1 MKPASSLPPI
11 TPHRRWAALP
21 VLIVAGL
28 FVLVP
33 LWTWYGTWFGRRLSD
48 EQITQYLADN
58 QKPRKIQHAL
68 SQIEQR
74 IRMNDPAVKQW
85 YPRVIALANHPIP
98 EIRVT
103 AAWVMGQDNTSEP
116 FHEALQQMLADPE
129 VMVQR
134 NAALGLVR
142 FGDRQGHPQLIE
154 MIRPY
159 RIQSPAAGKVELRLR
174 EGAPVV
180 AGALVARIK
189 QDGQAPVDVRASLPG
204 KVSAILVGK
213 EEEVNPGTELM
224 SVAPAESQL
233 WEALRALYLIG
244 QPEDLPEIERYV
256 KSSPEVPAQISQ
268 QAALTAEAIRR
279 REKAAGR

>member
-1 MKPASSLPPI
+1 
-11 TPHRRWAALP
+11 
-21 VLIVAGL
+21 
-28 FVLVP
+28 VP